1 LKSGGGIR
9 DSETILRDALVAR
22 IKASGSSELTIDED
36 YATQGNDEFFL
47 DLAPLIMRKR
57 SATRSVQQ
65 KAISRHAS
73 EPVIVNGTS
82 MPATEC

>member
-1 LKSGGGIR
+1 LKSGGGIHDR
-9 DSETILRDALVAR
+9 ETILRDAFVAR
-22 IKASGSSELTIDED
+22 IKASGSAELTIDED
-36 YATQGNDEFFL
+36 YAIQGNDEFSL
-47 DLAPLIMRKR
+47 DLAPPIMRKR
-57 SATRSVQQ
+57 SGTRSVQQ

>member
-22 IKASGSSELTIDED
+22 IKASGSAELTIEQD
-36 YATQGNDEFFL
+36 YATQGNDEFSL

-57 SATRSVQQ
+57 FATRSVQQ